1 MLSRGEMAAVALPW
15 DTKVHILLVED
26 NPGDVRLIQEALKT
40 TDLQY
45 VLDIAADGD
54 EALSR
59 MLNEA
64 SPSPRSLP
72 DLVILDLNLPGR
84 SGHEVLAVIKEH
96 PRTRTI
102 PVIVLSS
109 SGLNEDIQKAYGAH
123 ANCYIQKPQNIDD
136 FFHVCSLLEA
146 FWFEVAR
153 LPKANQHR
161 V

>member
-1 MLSRGEMAAVALPW
+1 MVLGAARVGVSQAR
-15 DTKVHILLVED
+15 DTRVHILLVED
-26 NPGDVRLIQEALKT
+26 NPGDVRLIEEALKT

-45 VLDIAADGD
+45 YLEIAPDGD
-54 EALSR
+54 AALTR
-59 MLNEA
+59 LINEPD
-64 SPSPRSLP
+64 SELLP
-72 DLVILDLNLPGR
+72 DLVILDLNLPRR

-96 PRTRTI
+96 PKTRTV

-109 SGLNEDIQKAYGAH
+109 SGLTDDIQKAYGLH

-153 LPKANQHR
+153 LPKRNQR
-161 V
+161 GV